1 MKLYFIL
8 RESVVDKLETNGK
21 YVILY
26 HYSPTNIKGNYLKVK
41 NKPGLQS
48 SAEFK
53 SWGKERLFFYTKKRD
68 YIYDKGISTDYLYV
82 CRIEKNKIYPINE
95 NPNKYKKINQNTH
108 ILDSYY
114 KQSKKDGFTAWVYPL
129 GGNKKVQLVVSFEDV
144 EIIEKIKN

>member
-21 YVILY
+21 WVILY

-95 NPNKYKKINQNTH
+95 NPNKCELPTH
-108 ILDSYY
+108 A
-114 KQSKKDGFTAWVYPL
+114 KGDGMGFGFHRVCVIANV
-129 GGNKKVQLVVSFEDV
+129 
-144 EIIEKIKN
+144 